1 MIRQKNQAIQANSEL
16 TLMFVLELEDKDIK
30 TVINVFY
37 VFKN

>member
-1 MIRQKNQAIQANSEL
+1 MMRQKNQAIQTNSEL
-16 TLMFVLELEDKDIK
+16 TLMLELEDKDIK